1 MSRVLN
7 GSASAASVEAWS
19 RHVQRAIELAQSPD
33 APRSANPRVGCVI
46 LDADGRIV
54 GEGYHRGAGTP
65 HAEVVALDAAG
76 PRARGGTAVVSLEP
90 CRHQGLTGPCTTALI
105 DAGIARVVFAQQD
118 PTDLA
123 GGGEQVLR
131 IAGIEVLGGIL
142 AERAEAVNHAW
153 THWKSTGRPL
163 VTAKCAMSLDGR
175 VAGPSGEP
183 IAITGAAA
191 HAWMHRFRSEVDAI
205 CVGTGT
211 VLTDNPRLT
220 ARDSEGRLHRSQ
232 PLRVV
237 IGERP
242 VPAGALILQA
252 DASTIHLKTRDLS
265 SVMAEFRS
273 REVQHVLVEGG
284 PTLCAAFLGAGLV
297 DEVLWWIS
305 PRLLGAG
312 PSSLGALPA
321 PIDVDV
327 TTVERIGEDV
337 LLRGRVGGSWA
348 A

>member
-1 MSRVLN
+1 M
-7 GSASAASVEAWS
+7 
-19 RHVQRAIELAQSPD
+19 
-33 APRSANPRVGCVI
+33 
-46 LDADGRIV
+46 
-54 GEGYHRGAGTP
+54 
-65 HAEVVALDAAG
+65 
-76 PRARGGTAVVSLEP
+76 VSLEP

-175 VAGPSGEP
+175 VAGPAGEP

-211 VLTDNPRLT
+211 VLTDDPRLT
-220 ARDSEGRLHRSQ
+220 ARDSEGRLLQSQ

-252 DASTIHLKTRDLS
+252 DAPTIHLMTRDLR
-265 SVMAEFRS
+265 SVMAELKS
-273 REVQHVLVEGG
+273 RAVQHVLVEGG
-284 PTLCAAFLGAGLV
+284 PTLCAAFLSAGLV

-312 PSSLGALPA
+312 PPSLGALPV

-327 TTVERIGEDV
+327 TTVECIGEDV
-337 LLRGRVGGSWA
+337 LLRGRVGGSWVA
-348 A
+348 